1 MISRYIMTKAIDF
14 MTSPT
19 RRFEVVSDVAFFL
32 VAGIFLK
39 IATRDTVYT
48 RLVLCFNTRGYRAMI
63 CYVLQCQI
71 HTGKKWK
78 ICSKELGNYS
88 IGCKMDL

>member
-19 RRFEVVSDVAFFL
+19 RKFEVVSYVAL
-32 VAGIFLK
+32 LLGAGIFLK

-48 RLVLCFNTRGYRAMI
+48 RLVL
-63 CYVLQCQI
+63 
-71 HTGKKWK
+71 
-78 ICSKELGNYS
+78 
-88 IGCKMDL
+88 